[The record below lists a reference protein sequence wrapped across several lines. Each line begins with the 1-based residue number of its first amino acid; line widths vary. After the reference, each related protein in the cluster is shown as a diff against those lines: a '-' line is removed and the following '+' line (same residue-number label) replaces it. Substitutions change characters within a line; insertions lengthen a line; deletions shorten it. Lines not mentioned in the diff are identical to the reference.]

1 MARWYG
7 SINNRLMEQ
16 DAAPPVPEVGMG
28 ATELCYSDRHA
39 YTVIEVRS
47 PTTIVVQRDKATRVD
62 SNGCSDAQAYTYEL
76 ETNGAQVVVTRR
88 RNGQW
93 KSKGGGAVFAIGY
106 RDEHYDFS
114 F

>member
-7 SINNRLMEQ
+7 SINNRIMESDRQ
-16 DAAPPVPEVGMG
+16 PDPEVGMG

-39 YTVIEVRS
+39 YTVVEVTNS
-47 PTTIVVQRDKATRVD
+47 KTIVVQRDKATRADQNGMSD
-62 SNGCSDAQAYTYEL
+62 SQEYTYAPDP
-76 ETNGAQVVVTRR
+76 NGERVTLTLRR
-88 RNGQW
+88 DGMW
-93 KSKGGGAVFAIGY
+93 KSKPGSVVYGIGY